1 MAVAVVLEFE
11 GATLDQY
18 DQVIEKMGFSPGG
31 PATTAVGGLFHWAT
45 KTDNGFRVTD
55 VWRSRE
61 QFEKFSDEQIGPYTR
76 EVGIENPPKV
86 TFIEVHNYL
95 TAGPES

>member
-31 PATTAVGGLFHWAT
+31 AGAPGGLFHWVTQTA
-45 KTDNGFRVTD
+45 NGIRVTD
-55 VWRSRE
+55 VWQDRETFE
-61 QFEKFSDEQIGPYTR
+61 QFAQEQIGPFSA
-76 EVGIENPPKV
+76 EVGITNPPEIS
-86 TFIEVHNYL
+86 FFDVHNYL
-95 TAGPES
+95 TAG